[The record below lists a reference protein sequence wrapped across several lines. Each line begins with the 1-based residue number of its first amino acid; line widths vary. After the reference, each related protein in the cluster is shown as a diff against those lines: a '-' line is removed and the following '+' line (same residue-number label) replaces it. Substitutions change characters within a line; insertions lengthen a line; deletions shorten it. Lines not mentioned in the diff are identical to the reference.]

1 MLILKF
7 AKMPHLIQW
16 LLLLLIGSIH
26 GLTFVGDSRTQPNFE
41 LLENDSRY
49 ITYQDLMS
57 TAKRFYDPNTTWYSE
72 LLFDVGRNQ
81 VIVGARD
88 TLYRMSFDLEP
99 LERAIWE
106 ATPSQI
112 AMCQAKGQSERW
124 CRNYIRVLHS
134 NGENQ
139 LYACGTNAFQPS
151 CSWRQME
158 NLNVTRVDDGVVKCP
173 FHPQANSTSL
183 LLSNG
188 NMFVGT
194 ATDFS
199 GSDVAILRTQVQSNK
214 RFLRT
219 KQYNNNWLNGAQFVG
234 SFEAGNFVY
243 FLLRESAAEHMT
255 CGKVIYSRI
264 ARVCK
269 NDVGGGGQLLR
280 DNWTSFLKARLNCSL
295 PGDYPYYFDEIQGM
309 TYAESEHLLY
319 ATFRTSGSSIF
330 GSAVC
335 AYNLT
340 AINDAFEGAF
350 RHQEHA
356 DEAWQTVNTRQR
368 SQFQCASG
376 AQGFDHWLE
385 SSRYQLMDQAVQPI
399 GSQPLYHSKLEQ
411 FSHIAMDVVQ
421 TKTEQIHMIYV
432 ASSGNHIKK
441 LSVKYGANGNE
452 LAQTCL
458 VELWQADDTG
468 SNTFLNMAYLKVSDS
483 LYLGTD
489 LALTKIPAQRCQ
501 RHVSQSSC
509 LNAMD
514 PYCGW
519 NELVERC
526 VPQPLEA
533 TYYQHWQQAPVLTC
547 PVVNAPIDG
556 AWSAWSQWGVCQQHE
571 QPDSN
576 CMCRQRNCN
585 NPRPQHGGAACEGIA
600 TEVTNCTQHGGWT
613 DWSAWS
619 PCSQT
624 CGIAVKT
631 RRRTCG
637 NPKPAYGGRTCVG
650 SEQAE
655 MYCRH
660 LPPCPVAK
668 PPSIDGGWGPW
679 GEWSECSAQCG
690 GGFRMRLRECNDPQP
705 QNGGLEC
712 PGCRLDYEECNMQ
725 SCSEV
730 RKLSAWTPWLT
741 AAPTV
746 PAGDNNNSSSTDA
759 IIIERR
765 FRYAC
770 RATSPDASSVR
781 ISLAKEDT
789 RSCRS
794 DGICQRHGEH
804 ESPSTTDNDADS
816 WSPCSVS
823 CGGGTQ
829 QRQRGRGST
838 QSRACNLQACP
849 TDSDTQPDNS
859 IDNELDHEWG
869 CWSEWSPCSVTCGL
883 GVRRR
888 TRKCLGGH
896 DRLCQGRALDEQK
909 CEMVPCED
917 FLGWSTWSE
926 WSSCSSDGIRL
937 RHRRCLVEQP
947 SAMECRGGEF
957 EKTACVPGEC
967 EDQTQ
972 SASAMTVSIVIFV
985 CLIFTAACCLATY
998 RYAKR
1003 QFLISSEEALN
1014 KTTTTTASFDSYPNQ
1029 YSSLPT
1035 KDYYDQRPK
1044 RQSSF
1049 RMPAKTSNIGN
1060 GTLNRN
1066 NMHHNNTPKVLAKT
1080 YNDCETGTLKRQSA
1094 LNNCRSNMDDEK
1106 F

>member
-1 MLILKF
+1 MSNY
-7 AKMPHLIQW
+7 QVQ
-16 LLLLLIGSIH
+16 S
-26 GLTFVGDSRTQPNFE
+26 NYE
-41 LLENDSRY
+41 LLGTDSRY
-49 ITYQDLMS
+49 ISYQDLMS
-57 TAKRFYDPNTTWYSE
+57 TAKRYYDPETTWYSE
-72 LLFDVGRNQ
+72 LLYDVARKQ

-99 LERAIWE
+99 LEQAKWE
-106 ATPSQI
+106 ATPGNVLL
-112 AMCQAKGQSERW
+112 CQQKGQSERW
-124 CRNYIRVLHS
+124 CRNYVRVLHS
-134 NGENQ
+134 YGENQ

-158 NLNVTRVDDGVVKCP
+158 NLNVTQFDDGVVKCP

-183 LLSNG
+183 LPSNG
-188 NMFVGT
+188 NMFAGT

-199 GSDVAILRTQVQSNK
+199 GSDVAIIRAPVQSNGMNRK

-243 FLLRESAAEHMT
+243 FLLRESAAEHMS
-255 CGKVIYSRI
+255 CGKAIYSRI

-269 NDVGGGGQLLR
+269 NDAGGDQVLR

-309 TYAESEHLLY
+309 TYAESEHVLY
-319 ATFRTSGSSIF
+319 ATFSTSGSSIF

-335 AYNLT
+335 AYNLSS
-340 AINDAFEGAF
+340 INAAFEGAF
-350 RHQEHA
+350 KHQEHSDA
-356 DEAWQTVNTRQR
+356 AWKTVNTPQR

-376 AQGFDHWLE
+376 ATAFGHLLE
-385 SSRYQLMDQAVQPI
+385 SSRYQLMDQAIQPI
-399 GSQPLYHSKLEQ
+399 GAQPLYHSRLER
-411 FSHIAMDVVQ
+411 FKHIALDIVQ
-421 TKTEQIHMIYV
+421 TRNEQLHVLYV
-432 ASSGNHIKK
+432 SSSSNHIKK
-441 LSVKYGANGNE
+441 LSVKHGMEGKT
-452 LAQTCL
+452 QTCL
-458 VELWQADDTG
+458 VEIWQADDTG
-468 SNTFLNMAYLKVSDS
+468 SSALLHMSYLKVTES

-489 LALTKIPAQRCQ
+489 LALTKIPAQRCS

-509 LNAMD
+509 FNAMD

-526 VPQPLEA
+526 TPLDPAVQQPWLQPE
-533 TYYQHWQQAPVLTC
+533 QFSCPVL
-547 PVVNAPIDG
+547 NAPIDG
-556 AWSAWSQWGVCQQHE
+556 GWSSWSPWSECEQHE

-576 CMCRQRNCN
+576 CLCRQRNCN
-585 NPRPQHGGAACEGIA
+585 NPQPQHGGSSCEGIS
-600 TEVTNCTQHGGWT
+600 TQVTNCTLHGGWT
-613 DWSAWS
+613 GWSDWS

-637 NPKPAYGGRTCVG
+637 NPRPAHGGRMCLG
-650 SEQAE
+650 PEHAE
-655 MYCRH
+655 MYCSH

-668 PPSIDGGWGPW
+668 PTAIDGGWGPW

-690 GGFRMRLRECNDPQP
+690 GGFRMRRRECDDPRP
-705 QNGGLEC
+705 LNGGLDC
-712 PGCRLDYEECNMQ
+712 PGCRLDYEDCNMQ
-725 SCSEV
+725 SCAEV
-730 RKLSAWTPWLT
+730 QRHSSWTPWLT
-741 AAPTV
+741 ASPGNGTELRV
-746 PAGDNNNSSSTDA
+746 
-759 IIIERR
+759 EKRYR
-765 FRYAC
+765 FTC
-770 RATSPDASSVR
+770 RATSADPSSVR
-781 ISLAKEDT
+781 IGQLKEET
-789 RSCRS
+789 RNCHQ
-794 DGICQRHGEH
+794 DGSCQRHSEH
-804 ESPSTTDNDADS
+804 NEATDSTDS
-816 WSPCSVS
+816 DWSPCSVS

-829 QRQRGRGST
+829 QRLRGRNSK
-838 QSRACNLQACP
+838 SRACNLQPCP
-849 TDSDTQPDNS
+849 TDEQPTDNS
-859 IDNELDHEWG
+859 IDHQLGHEWS
-869 CWSEWSPCSVTCGL
+869 CWSEWSSCSVTCGL

-896 DRLCQGRALDEQK
+896 ERLCSGRPLEEQK

-917 FLGWSTWSE
+917 FLGWSSWSE

-947 SAMECRGGEF
+947 TSVECRGAEF

-967 EDQTQ
+967 DDAQ
-972 SASAMTVSIVIFV
+972 SASSATLPIVICV
-985 CLIFTAACCLATY
+985 LILFTVACCLATY
-998 RYAKR
+998 HFTRR
-1003 QFLISSEEALN
+1003 RFLLSAEEALN
-1014 KTTTTTASFDSYPNQ
+1014 KTTTTTASFDTYPNQ

-1049 RMPAKTSNIGN
+1049 RMPAKNSNIAS

-1094 LNNCRSNMDDEK
+1094 LNNCRTTIDDEK

>member
-1 MLILKF
+1 MNMLILKLP
-7 AKMPHLIQW
+7 KMFSQLW
-16 LLLLLIGSIH
+16 LLLILSLLTLEGPQPSTGSAY
-26 GLTFVGDSRTQPNFE
+26 TTKSSVE

-49 ITYQDLMS
+49 ISYQDLMS
-57 TAKRFYDPNTTWYSE
+57 TAKRFYDPETTWYSE
-72 LLFDVGRNQ
+72 MLFDVARNQ

-99 LERAIWE
+99 LERAIWG
-106 ATPSQI
+106 ATPSEI

-124 CRNYIRVLHS
+124 CRNYVRVLHS
-134 NGENQ
+134 YGENQ

-158 NLNVTRVDDGVVKCP
+158 NLTVTSVDSGVVKCP

-183 LLSNG
+183 LQSNG
-188 NMFVGT
+188 QLFVGT

-199 GSDVAILRTQVQSNK
+199 GSDVAILRTGVESNK

-219 KQYNNNWLNGAQFVG
+219 KQYNNNWLSGAQFVG

-243 FLLRESAAEHMT
+243 FLLRESAAEHMS

-295 PGDYPYYFDEIQGM
+295 PGEYPYYFDEIQGM
-309 TYAESEHLLY
+309 TYAESESVLY

-335 AYNLT
+335 AYKLSS
-340 AINDAFEGAF
+340 INAAFDGPF
-350 RHQEHA
+350 KQQEHA
-356 DEAWQTVNTRQR
+356 DAAWKTVNTNQR
-368 SQFQCASG
+368 SQFQCGTSSIG
-376 AQGFDHWLE
+376 SSIGHWLE
-385 SSRYQLMDQAVQPI
+385 SSRYQLMDEAVQPI
-399 GSQPLYHSKLEQ
+399 GAEPLYHSKLEQ
-411 FSHIAMDVVQ
+411 FGRLALDIIN
-421 TKTEQIHMIYV
+421 TKTEQVHVLFV
-432 ASSGNHIKK
+432 ASSENHIKK
-441 LSVKYGANGNE
+441 LSVKYGGDGV
-452 LAQTCL
+452 QTCL

-468 SNTFLNMAYLKVSDS
+468 TSSLLNMAYLKVSDS

-489 LALTKIPAQRCQ
+489 LALTRIPAQHCS

-509 LNAMD
+509 LNSMD

-526 VPQPLEA
+526 MPQPQDSSVL
-533 TYYQHWQQAPVLTC
+533 QHWHQAPQITC
-547 PVVNAPIDG
+547 PVLNAPIDG
-556 AWSAWSQWGVCQQHE
+556 GWSTWSPWAVCQQHE

-576 CMCRQRNCN
+576 CQCRQRSCN
-585 NPRPQHGGAACEGIA
+585 NPQPQHGGATCEGIS
-600 TEVTNCTQHGGWT
+600 TQVTNCTQHGGWT
-613 DWSAWS
+613 EWSAWS

-624 CGIAVKT
+624 CGIAVKI

-637 NPKPAYGGRTCVG
+637 NPRPAFGGRTCVG
-650 SEQAE
+650 SEQSE

-668 PPSIDGGWGPW
+668 PQSVDGGWGPW

-690 GGFRMRLRECNDPQP
+690 GGFRMRRRECNDPAP
-705 QNGGLEC
+705 LNGGMEC

-725 SCSEV
+725 SCQEV

-741 AAPTV
+741 VT
-746 PAGDNNNSSSTDA
+746 GSGNSSEPHT
-759 IIIERR
+759 ERR
-765 FRYAC
+765 FRFVC
-770 RATSPDASSVR
+770 RATSPDPSSVR
-781 ISLAKEDT
+781 VGLPKEES
-789 RSCRS
+789 RNCHA
-794 DGICQRHGEH
+794 DGSCQRQVDHD
-804 ESPSTTDNDADS
+804 SADS
-816 WSPCSVS
+816 DAADWSPCSVS
-823 CGGGTQ
+823 CGGGVQ
-829 QRQRGRGST
+829 QRHRGRGS
-838 QSRACNLQACP
+838 QSRVCNIHACP
-849 TDSDTQPDNS
+849 AEEQLSSNS
-859 IDNELDHEWG
+859 LDNEVEHGEWG
-869 CWSEWSPCSVTCGL
+869 CWSEWSACSVTCGL
-883 GVRRR
+883 GLRRR
-888 TRKCLGGH
+888 TRRCLAGH
-896 DRLCQGRALDEQK
+896 DRFCQGRALEEQK

-917 FLGWSTWSE
+917 FLGWSAWSE

-947 SAMECRGGEF
+947 GSMECRGAEF
-957 EKTACVPGEC
+957 EKTACVPNEC
-967 EDQTQ
+967 EETQT
-972 SASAMTVSIVIFV
+972 ASTATLPIVIFV
-985 CLIFTAACCLATY
+985 GLLFTVACCLATY
-998 RYAKR
+998 RFTKKR
-1003 QFLISSEEALN
+1003 FMISAEEALN
-1014 KTTTTTASFDSYPNQ
+1014 KTTTTTASFDTYPNQ

-1049 RMPAKTSNIGN
+1049 RMPAKTSNLGNGN

-1066 NMHHNNTPKVLAKT
+1066 NMHQNNTPKVLAKN
-1080 YNDCETGTLKRQSA
+1080 YIDCESGTMKRQSA
-1094 LNNCRSNMDDEK
+1094 LNNCRSNIDDEK

>member
-7 AKMPHLIQW
+7 SKMSRHYGAAPV
-16 LLLLLIGSIH
+16 LLLLSLLALQGPQLSTALMM
-26 GLTFVGDSRTQPNFE
+26 GRSSSSSSYNTQSNFE

-49 ITYQDLMS
+49 ISYQDLMS
-57 TAKRFYDPNTTWYSE
+57 TAKRFYDPETTWYSE
-72 LLFDVGRNQ
+72 LLFDVARSQ

-99 LERAIWE
+99 LERASWE

-124 CRNYIRVLHS
+124 CRNFVRVLHS
-134 NGENQ
+134 YGENQ

-158 NLNVTRVDDGVVKCP
+158 NLTVSSVDSGVVKCP

-183 LLSNG
+183 LQANG
-188 NMFVGT
+188 NMFVAT

-199 GSDVAILRTQVQSNK
+199 GSDVAILRTGLQSNK

-255 CGKVIYSRI
+255 CGKAIYSRI

-269 NDVGGGGQLLR
+269 NDAGGGQLLR

-295 PGDYPYYFDEIQGM
+295 PGEYPYYFDEVQGM
-309 TYAESEHLLY
+309 TYAESEHVLY
-319 ATFRTSGSSIF
+319 ATFRTSGTSIY

-335 AYNLT
+335 AFNLSS
-340 AINDAFEGAF
+340 INEAFDGAF
-350 RHQEHA
+350 KHQEHA
-356 DEAWQTVNTRQR
+356 DAAWTTVNTPQR
-368 SQFQCASG
+368 SQFQCAG
-376 AQGFDHWLE
+376 GTTGFGHLLE
-385 SSRYQLMDQAVQPI
+385 STRYQLMDQAVQPI
-399 GSQPLYHSKLEQ
+399 GAQPLYHSKLEQ
-411 FSHIAMDVVQ
+411 FGRIALDILN
-421 TKTEQIHMIYV
+421 TKTEQIHVLFV

-441 LSVKYGANGNE
+441 LSVKYVNGGT
-452 LAQTCL
+452 QTCL

-468 SNTFLNMAYLKVSDS
+468 SSALLNMAYLKVGDS

-489 LALTKIPAQRCQ
+489 LALTRIPAQRCS
-501 RHVSQSSC
+501 RHVSLSSC

-526 VPQPLEA
+526 MPQPLDSSGF
-533 TYYQHWQQAPVLTC
+533 QHWQQAPQLTC
-547 PVVNAPIDG
+547 PVLNAPIDG
-556 AWSAWSQWGVCQQHE
+556 GWSTWNPWSVCQQHE
-571 QPDSN
+571 ETDSN
-576 CMCRQRNCN
+576 CLCRDRSCN
-585 NPRPQHGGAACEGIA
+585 NPQPQHGGAICEGIS
-600 TEVTNCTQHGGWT
+600 TQVTNCTQHGGWT
-613 DWSAWS
+613 EWSAWS
-619 PCSQT
+619 QCSQT
-624 CGIAVKT
+624 CGIAVKI

-637 NPKPAYGGRTCVG
+637 NPRPAHGGRTCVG
-650 SEQAE
+650 SEQSE
-655 MYCRH
+655 MYCGH
-660 LPPCPVAK
+660 LPPCPVPK
-668 PPSIDGGWGPW
+668 PPSVDGGWGPW

-690 GGFRMRLRECNDPQP
+690 GGFRMRRRECNDPTP
-705 QNGGLEC
+705 LNGGLDC
-712 PGCRLDYEECNMQ
+712 PGCRLDYEDCNMQ

-741 AAPTV
+741 LPTGS
-746 PAGDNNNSSSTDA
+746 AGNSSESSHM
-759 IIIERR
+759 ERR
-765 FRYAC
+765 YRYAC

-781 ISLAKEDT
+781 ISLAKEES
-789 RSCRS
+789 RSCHQ
-794 DGICQRHGEH
+794 DGSCQRHGDHVETA
-804 ESPSTTDNDADS
+804 ETDSD

-829 QRQRGRGST
+829 QRQRGRGI
-838 QSRACNLQACP
+838 QNRACNLQECP
-849 TDSDTQPDNS
+849 TDDLQPSNS
-859 IDNELDHEWG
+859 IDNELEHEWG
-869 CWSEWSPCSVTCGL
+869 CWSEWSACSVTCGL

-888 TRKCLGGH
+888 TRRCLGGH
-896 DRLCQGRALDEQK
+896 ERLCKGRALDEQK

-917 FLGWSTWSE
+917 FLGWSAWSE
-926 WSSCSSDGIRL
+926 WSTCSSDGIRL

-947 SAMECRGGEF
+947 TSVECRGAEF
-957 EKTACVPGEC
+957 EKTACMPNECGEV
-967 EDQTQ
+967 QTAS
-972 SASAMTVSIVIFV
+972 SATLPIVIGV
-985 CLIFTAACCLATY
+985 CVLVTVACCLATY
-998 RYAKR
+998 RFTKQR
-1003 QFLISSEEALN
+1003 FLLSAEEALN
-1014 KTTTTTASFDSYPNQ
+1014 KTTTTTASFDTYPNQ

-1035 KDYYDQRPK
+1035 KDQYYDQRPK

-1049 RMPAKTSNIGN
+1049 RMPAKTSNVGN

-1066 NMHHNNTPKVLAKT
+1066 HNMHHNNTPKVLAKT

-1094 LNNCRSNMDDEK
+1094 LNNCRTNIDDEK

>member
-1 MLILKF
+1 MLILKYD
-7 AKMPHLIQW
+7 KMQRQLW
-16 LLLLLIGSIH
+16 LLLLLC
-26 GLTFVGDSRTQPNFE
+26 LTLESPRNTRALLSSYQAQSNFE

-49 ITYQDLMS
+49 ISYQDLMS
-57 TAKRFYDPNTTWYSE
+57 TAKRFYDPETSWYSE
-72 LLFDVGRNQ
+72 LLYDVARKQ

-88 TLYRMSFDLEP
+88 TLYRMSFELEP
-99 LERAIWE
+99 LERASWE
-106 ATPSQI
+106 ATPGNVLL
-112 AMCQAKGQSERW
+112 CQQKGQSDRW
-124 CRNYIRVLHS
+124 CRNYVRVLHS
-134 NGENQ
+134 YGENQ

-158 NLNVTRVDDGVVKCP
+158 NLNVTQFDDGVVKCP

-183 LLSNG
+183 LQSNG

-194 ATDFS
+194 SADFS
-199 GSDVAILRTQVQSNK
+199 GSDVAIIRTPVQSNGERK

-219 KQYNNNWLNGAQFVG
+219 KQYNTNWLNGAQFVG

-243 FLLRESAAEHMT
+243 FLLRESAAEHMS
-255 CGKVIYSRI
+255 CGKAIYSRI

-269 NDVGGGGQLLR
+269 NDAGGDQVLR

-309 TYAESEHLLY
+309 TYAESEHVLY
-319 ATFRTSGSSIF
+319 ATFSTSGSSIF

-335 AYNLT
+335 AYNLSS
-340 AINDAFEGAF
+340 INAAFEGAF

-356 DEAWQTVNTRQR
+356 DAPWKTVNTPQR

-376 AQGFDHWLE
+376 ATAFGHLLE
-385 SSRYQLMDQAVQPI
+385 SSRYQLMDQAIQPI
-399 GSQPLYHSKLEQ
+399 GAQPLYHSRLER
-411 FSHIAMDVVQ
+411 FKHIALDIVL
-421 TKTEQIHMIYV
+421 TRTEQLHVLYV
-432 ASSGNHIKK
+432 SISDNHIKK
-441 LSVKYGANGNE
+441 LSVKYGQQQGKT
-452 LAQTCL
+452 QTCL
-458 VELWQADDTG
+458 VEMWQADDTG
-468 SNTFLNMAYLKVSDS
+468 SSILLHMSYLKVTESI
-483 LYLGTD
+483 YLGTD
-489 LALTKIPAQRCQ
+489 LALTRIPAQRCS

-526 VPQPLEA
+526 TPFDPAGQQPWLQPA
-533 TYYQHWQQAPVLTC
+533 QFSCPVL
-547 PVVNAPIDG
+547 NAPIDG
-556 AWSAWSQWGVCQQHE
+556 GWSSWSPWAECQQHE
-571 QPDSN
+571 QPDSS
-576 CMCRQRNCN
+576 CLCRQRNCN
-585 NPRPQHGGAACEGIA
+585 NPQPQHGGVACEGIS
-600 TEVTNCTQHGGWT
+600 TQVTNCTQHGGWT
-613 DWSAWS
+613 EWSTWS

-637 NPKPAYGGRTCVG
+637 NPRPAHGGRMCLG
-650 SEQAE
+650 PEHAE
-655 MYCRH
+655 MYCSH

-668 PPSIDGGWGPW
+668 PPPIDGAWGPW

-690 GGFRMRLRECNDPQP
+690 GGFRMRRRECDDPKP
-705 QNGGLEC
+705 LNGGMDC
-712 PGCRLDYEECNMQ
+712 PGCRLDYEDCNMQ
-725 SCSEV
+725 SCAEV

-741 AAPTV
+741 S
-746 PAGDNNNSSSTDA
+746 AGGNNTDA
-759 IIIERR
+759 HVEKRY
-765 FRYAC
+765 RYAC
-770 RATSPDASSVR
+770 RATSADASSVR
-781 ISLAKEDT
+781 ISLAKEET
-789 RSCRS
+789 RNCNQ
-794 DGICQRHGEH
+794 DGSCQRHNEH
-804 ESPSTTDNDADS
+804 DS
-816 WSPCSVS
+816 SAEPDSEWSPCSAS

-829 QRQRGRGST
+829 LRRRGHST
-838 QSRACNLQACP
+838 QSRVCNLHACP
-849 TDSDTQPDNS
+849 ADEQPDNS
-859 IDNELDHEWG
+859 IDNQLEHEWS
-869 CWSEWSPCSVTCGL
+869 CWSEWSSCSVTCGL

-896 DRLCQGRALDEQK
+896 ERFCAGRALEEQQ
-909 CEMVPCED
+909 CAMVPCED
-917 FLGWSTWSE
+917 FLGWSEWSE

-947 SAMECRGGEF
+947 AAAECRGAEF

-967 EDQTQ
+967 EELQ
-972 SASAMTVSIVIFV
+972 SASSATLPIVIGCFM
-985 CLIFTAACCLATY
+985 LLTAACCLATY
-998 RYAKR
+998 HFTRR
-1003 QFLISSEEALN
+1003 RCLQNVEEALN

-1049 RMPAKTSNIGN
+1049 RMPAKTSNLSVGGGVGGG

-1094 LNNCRSNMDDEK
+1094 LNNCRTNMDDEK